1 LDKSNSLNAM
11 VDRYYTKERKM
22 AQRTVKEILI
32 KMRSLSQLMVDL
44 GFAAIME
51 DDIELAH
58 ESAKIK
64 RALRELSYQLRIE
77 ALMVSKLLS
86 KGSDIEIPQLAN
98 LLQIGVAA
106 KEISDGI
113 DDLIEIV
120 IRDVGIH
127 PVINLAYRGEIRTM
141 RLVVEKHSLLDGKK
155 LKDVEID
162 ETTGFDVIAVRRGD
176 EWFTEPNGNTK
187 VLFED
192 VLLIKGKDVSIR
204 KVQEYVK
211 AKKK

>member
-1 LDKSNSLNAM
+1 
-11 VDRYYTKERKM
+11 M
-22 AQRTVKEILI
+22 AQRNVKEILV

-51 DDIELAH
+51 DDVDLAH
-58 ESAKIK
+58 EAAKIK
-64 RALRELSYQLRIE
+64 RELKELSYRLRIE
-77 ALMVSKLLS
+77 ALMVSRLS
-86 KGSDIEIPQLAN
+86 RNTKQEIPQIAN

-120 IRDVGIH
+120 IRDVGVH
-127 PVINLAYRGEIRTM
+127 PVINLAYRREIRTM
-141 RLVVEKHSLLDGKK
+141 KLVVEKNSLLDGKK
-155 LKDVEID
+155 LGEVEID
-162 ETTGFDVIAVRRGD
+162 DVTGFNVIAVRRND
-176 EWFTEPNGNTK
+176 DWITEPDGNTK
-187 VLFED
+187 ILVDD

-211 AKKK
+211 SRGE